1 MIELLTSRSR
11 NLDYRRCNRSRWEL
25 HERSGTGFEPVRQ
38 AVPLVTGV
46 GVHRGLG
53 ALLATRIGSS
63 ARFSAEEI
71 DLGASIAVVDYEKSC
86 KDRGLQLDEL
96 ESQSYVFNEQRALVE
111 ALVRLGAMRVIPR
124 LLETYE
130 VLEVEEMDKRV
141 LYTPPVSGWLRD
153 VNNFRITWRSIPD
166 ALLRKRDD
174 GQLYLLSWK
183 TCGELPKDDEA
194 RVDMQGVSEAWG
206 IQERLD
212 NIYHKHAD
220 PADPIWGF
228 VHDLA
233 EPPKIR
239 GVQMVY
245 LVKGQRREGSADAM
259 AQSGAT
265 KLYKTA
271 SPLIYGYQDQSF
283 PPKLAWASKWKCSSP
298 HPMRKSKW
306 YPSGECPGDGR
317 NHQRGDDW
325 ASFSVWDTIGVKAW
339 MEMLDLGQVTPEA
352 GDALD
357 VQWTLPVPNF
367 RTQEQIG
374 DWLAQTRAQEIRIA
388 RDLLALRQLEED
400 AHARDLDPIALRD
413 LLNESVLGPQSTDN
427 CNRWFGRRCP
437 AHSLCWGPDHV
448 REDPVG
454 SGLYQVKTQYEPE
467 VEE

>member
-25 HERSGTGFEPVRQ
+25 HERAQTGFEPVRQ

-53 ALLATRIGSS
+53 ALLTTRIANGTS
-63 ARFSAEEI
+63 ARFSPEEI
-71 DLGASIAVVDYEKSC
+71 DLGASIAVADYEKSC

-96 ESQSYVFNEQRALVE
+96 ESQSFVFNEQRALVE
-111 ALVRLGAMRVIPR
+111 VLVRLGAMRVIPR
-124 LLETYE
+124 LLQTYE
-130 VLEVEEMDKRV
+130 VLEVEQMDKRA
-141 LYTPPVSGWLRD
+141 LYEDAELR
-153 VNNFRITWRSIPD
+153 IWWRSIPD

-183 TCGELPKDDEA
+183 TCAELPKDDEA

-206 IQERLD
+206 IQPKLD
-212 NIYHKHAD
+212 AQYNAQ
-220 PADPIWGF
+220 
-228 VHDLA
+228 
-233 EPPKIR
+233 KIR

-245 LVKGQRREGSADAM
+245 LVKGQRREASADAT
-259 AQSGAT
+259 AAAGAT

-325 ASFSVWDTIGVKAW
+325 TSFSVWDTLSVKTW
-339 MEMLDLGQVTPEA
+339 MEMLDSGQVTPEA

-357 VQWTLPVPNF
+357 LQWTLPVPNF

-374 DWLAQTRAQEIRIA
+374 DWLAQTKAQEVRIA
-388 RDLLALRQLEED
+388 RDLLALRQLEGD

-427 CNRWFGRRCP
+427 CNRWFGRKCP
-437 AHSLCWGPDHV
+437 AWELCHGPEHV
-448 REDPVG
+448 REDPVA
-454 SGLYQVKTQYEPE
+454 SGLYQVKEQYEPE